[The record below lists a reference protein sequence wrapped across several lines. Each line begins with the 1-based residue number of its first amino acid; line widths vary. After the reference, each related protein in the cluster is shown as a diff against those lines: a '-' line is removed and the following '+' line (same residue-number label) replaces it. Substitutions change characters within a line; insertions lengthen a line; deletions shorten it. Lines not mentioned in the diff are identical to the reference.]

1 MKIELKQRNSFPIV
15 RVQLLPD
22 EAFSAES
29 EALVGMSP
37 NISVETRV
45 RPGQIKPYMPV
56 QSRGDVY
63 FLNTYRAVEEKGEVL
78 LAPRMLGEVYSYSL
92 GERDDRILITVDA
105 FLGAE
110 ENVEIET
117 AWRGAST
124 IQLNSGLQ
132 MLRCSG
138 DGVLLLSSYGA
149 VHTIDLKENEAYVVD
164 RGHLVGFTDHVQMRV
179 KQLGGVRSTLLR
191 GQEIVFEMEGPGKI
205 YLQTRNQDLN
215 VNWLRKQINP

>member
-15 RVQLLPD
+15 RVDLHPN

-29 EALVGMSP
+29 AALVGMSP
-37 NISVETRV
+37 NITVETRV

-56 QSRGDVY
+56 QAGGELY
-63 FLNTYRAVEEKGEVL
+63 FLNTYRAVETPGEVL
-78 LAPRMLGEVYSYSL
+78 LAPRNLGEVYSYSL
-92 GERDDRILITVDA
+92 GERDDRILITLDA
-105 FLGAE
+105 FLGAA

-124 IQLNSGLQ
+124 IQINAGLQ

-149 VHTIDLKENEAYVVD
+149 VHTIELDENESYIVD